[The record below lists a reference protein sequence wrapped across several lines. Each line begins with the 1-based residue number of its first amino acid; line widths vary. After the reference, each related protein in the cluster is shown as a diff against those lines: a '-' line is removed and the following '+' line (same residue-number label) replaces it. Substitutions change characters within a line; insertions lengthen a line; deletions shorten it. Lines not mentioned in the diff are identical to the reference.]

1 MARGAARHRGL
12 RLGDALAA
20 LARDEPIAVEPTDD
34 GDRVSIAGLDVT
46 DVIRDPEVAARVSEV
61 SAHPGVREQMV
72 AAQRA
77 VMASGSW
84 VSDGR
89 DVGSAVV
96 PDAELKV
103 FLTAL
108 LEERARRRHADLD
121 HQGVTMELDRVLED
135 VRRRDHIDSTRAASP
150 LRVADGAIVID
161 SSELDAD
168 EVADLI
174 VRLVEDLRESEEA
187 RDEVLDH
194 LSHRAPVVTRFWW
207 VLGHLTLLPIA
218 YVFFRLSVS
227 GREHIPPDGPVLIV
241 CNHISQ
247 ADPAILGAAAVPRKS
262 YYFTAKAE
270 LFRVPFLR
278 GYVNRMGAFPVE
290 RGGADRLGAAAV
302 PRSARERRRADDVPG
317 GEALHRRAPATR
329 AVRRGLAGADP
340 RGHRDPRRRSGQA
353 TASGTRPVW
362 PSGRRWTC
370 RRFTASRAPRARVRR
385 LTG

>member
-1 MARGAARHRGL
+1 VIVAIDGPAGAGKSTVARAVARRLGVAYLDTGAMYRALTWLAARRGIAASD
-12 RLGDALAA
+12 GDALAA

-34 GDRVSIAGLDVT
+34 GDRVSIAGMDVT
-46 DVIRDPEVAARVSEV
+46 DAIRDPEVAARVSEV

-103 FLTAL
+103 FLTAS

-187 RDEVLDH
+187 R
-194 LSHRAPVVTRFWW
+194 
-207 VLGHLTLLPIA
+207 G
-218 YVFFRLSVS
+218 
-227 GREHIPPDGPVLIV
+227 
-241 CNHISQ
+241 
-247 ADPAILGAAAVPRKS
+247 
-262 YYFTAKAE
+262 
-270 LFRVPFLR
+270 
-278 GYVNRMGAFPVE
+278 
-290 RGGADRLGAAAV
+290 
-302 PRSARERRRADDVPG
+302 
-317 GEALHRRAPATR
+317 
-329 AVRRGLAGADP
+329 
-340 RGHRDPRRRSGQA
+340 
-353 TASGTRPVW
+353 
-362 PSGRRWTC
+362 
-370 RRFTASRAPRARVRR
+370 
-385 LTG
+385 